1 MIDTGYVELHCHSY
15 YSLLDGASS
24 PEALVEQAAALGYP
38 ALALTDH
45 DGLYGAV
52 RFWQAARERGIK
64 PIIGAEVT
72 LAAGPPRLPA
82 QSACGTGS
90 HLTLLAEDRR
100 GYASLCRLLSAGQLA
115 GQKGQPKLAV
125 EALAAHANGLLCL
138 SGCRQGAIASALL
151 AGDEEKA
158 RRAAGQLRDLFGPGR
173 FWIELQRHYLP
184 SDAQLAIALVALAR
198 RLGAGLVA
206 TNNVHYAGRSGQ
218 RLHDLLTCIRCHATL
233 PEALAGGL
241 LHPNSEQHLKSP
253 QEMAALFADLPEA
266 VSNSLRIAER
276 CEVSLDFADQ
286 RLPAFPVPGGHTPES
301 YLRHLCQAGLR
312 RRFDPITPQ
321 AQAQMEHELD
331 VIERA
336 GLAGYFLVVW
346 DIVRFARERGIRC
359 QGRGS
364 AANSLVAY
372 LLGITPVD
380 PLRHNLLFERFLSEG
395 TTTMPDIDVDFA
407 ADRREE
413 VIQYVYERYGEEH
426 VGMVCNVV
434 TYRARSAVRE
444 AAKALAFPLDVA
456 DRAAKALDTH
466 SAAQAA
472 EELNL
477 GRNDPIPMGI
487 DLDSLAPSLPW
498 QTLAELLSEMDGV
511 PRHLSIHV
519 GGLLIT
525 AAPLVEVVPL
535 ERAAMPGRV
544 VVQWDKDSVEDAGLI
559 KIDLLSLRTLGM
571 IDEAVAHVKEQRGI
585 ALDVD
590 NLPLDDAAAYDLLRR
605 ADTIGCFQVESR
617 AQAQM
622 LPRLQPKCFEDI
634 VVEVALVR
642 PGPIQGG
649 MVHPYL
655 RRRQGLEPVA
665 YAHPALE
672 PALAETLGVI
682 VFQEQVI
689 RAAMAVAGFSPA
701 EADRLR
707 RAMSRNRSGE
717 AMAALRER
725 FLAGAQTN
733 GIDGATAEAVWQ
745 QLAGFAGY
753 GFCKS
758 HAAAFALVAYQTLYL
773 KAHFPAELTCAL
785 LNHQPMGYYS
795 PAVIAGDARR
805 HGVEVLGPDANRSRV
820 ECTLERDGPALAV
833 RLGLRYV
840 HGLGEAWQGRIME
853 RRGDRPSRD
862 LADLCRRT
870 RLPKPVVENLIR
882 AGVMDSLGRTRRDLL
897 WELGGLD
904 YPEEG
909 LDLETLVEPVDL
921 PALGQAERMAWEYEL
936 LGLTPGDQVMSL
948 YREEL
953 RAQGVMSSGE
963 LAGRQDGQTV
973 RVAGW
978 VVIRQRP
985 PTAKGHVFI
994 TLEDEEGLINLIVRP
1009 DVYERYRDALRHAP
1023 LLRVEGRL
1031 QREGDAMSILV
1042 RRAWS

>member
-1 MIDTGYVELHCHSY
+1 MIEYVELHCHSY

-24 PEALVEQAAALGYP
+24 PEALVEQASVLGYP

-52 RFWQAARERGIK
+52 RFWQAARERSLK
-64 PIIGAEVT
+64 PIIGAEVA
-72 LAAGPPRLPA
+72 LA
-82 QSACGTGS
+82 GS
-90 HLTLLAEDRR
+90 DHLTLLAENRR
-100 GYASLCRLLSAGQLA
+100 GYANLCRLLSAGQLA
-115 GQKGQPKLAV
+115 GQKGQPKFTV
-125 EALAAHANGLLCL
+125 ETLAAHATGLLCL
-138 SGCRQGAIASALL
+138 SGCRQGAAALALL

-158 RRAAGQLRDLFGPGR
+158 RQAAGQLRDLFVPDR
-173 FWIELQRHYLP
+173 FWIELQSHFLP
-184 SDAQLAIALVALAR
+184 SDARLVAALADLAR
-198 RLGAGLVA
+198 RLGVGIVA

-218 RLHDLLTCIRCHATL
+218 RLHDLLTCIRCHAAL

-241 LHPNSEQHLKSP
+241 LHPNSERCLKSP

-266 VSNSLRIAER
+266 VSNSLRIADR

-286 RLPAFPVPGGHTPES
+286 RLPAFTVPEGHTAES
-301 YLRHLCQAGLR
+301 YLHHLCRAGLR
-312 RRFDPITPQ
+312 HKFDPVTPQ
-321 AQAQMEHELD
+321 AQAQLDHELAVVD
-331 VIERA
+331 RA

-372 LLGITPVD
+372 LLDITPVD

-444 AAKALAFPLDVA
+444 TAKALAFPSDVI

-472 EELNL
+472 EDLNPSSS
-477 GRNDPIPMGI
+477 GNGDPIPVEIGP
-487 DLDSLAPSLPW
+487 DPRLEGAPSLPW
-498 QTLAELLSEMDGV
+498 QTLAELLGEMDGV

-525 AAPLVEVVPL
+525 AAPLLEVVPL
-535 ERAAMPGRV
+535 ERATMPGRV

-559 KIDLLSLRTLGM
+559 KIDLLCLRTLGM
-571 IDEAVAHVKEQRGI
+571 IDETVAHIGEQRGI
-585 ALDVD
+585 ALDLD
-590 NLPLDDAAAYDLLRR
+590 HLPFDDPAAYDLLRR

-622 LPRLQPKCFEDI
+622 LPKLQPRCFEDI

-672 PALAETLGVI
+672 SALAETLGVI

-707 RAMSRNRSGE
+707 RAMSRSRSGE

-725 FLAGAQTN
+725 FLAGAQAN
-733 GIDGATAEAVWQ
+733 SIDEATAEEIYR

-795 PAVIAGDARR
+795 PAVLAGDARR

-820 ECTLERDGPALAV
+820 ECNLEQDGPALAV

-840 HGLGEAWQGRIME
+840 HGLGEVWQGRIVE
-853 RRGDRPSRD
+853 RRGDRPFRD

-870 RLPKPVVENLIR
+870 RLPKAVVENLIR
-882 AGVMDSLGRTRRDLL
+882 AGVLDGLRRARRDLL

-904 YPEEG
+904 YPDEG
-909 LDLETLVEPVDL
+909 LDLEALVDPVDL
-921 PALGQAERMAWEYEL
+921 PALDQAERMAWEYEL
-936 LGLTPGDQVMSL
+936 LGLTPGGQVMSL

-953 RAQGVMSSGE
+953 RAQGMLSSGE
-963 LAGRQDGQTV
+963 LAERQNGQTV

-994 TLEDEEGLINLIVRP
+994 TLEDEQGLINLIVRP
-1009 DVYERYRDALRHAP
+1009 DVYKRYRDALRHTP
-1023 LLRVEGRL
+1023 LVRVEGRL
-1031 QREGDAMSILV
+1031 QREGNAMSILV